1 MRYLLSFA
9 GFPPGLGG
17 QGVGRLV
24 CEKVEQGFVQCV
36 EIIELPEIIVLPP
49 DNHSPGFI
57 GIGWRWS
64 F

>member
-1 MRYLLSFA
+1 M
-9 GFPPGLGG
+9 
-17 QGVGRLV
+17 GRTV
-24 CEKVEQGFVQCV
+24 CENVGESFGQCV